1 MLRERHPLSNKKE
14 KDKIHLTITVM
25 GWSQHSNSQLYQQ
38 VCLVSHGAV
47 EVSRPSKVEQAK
59 SKLTVGYNVDVN
71 SSVLHRKRRV
81 QKMRE
86 REIRREDKE
95 SCQVIHPANLHFSLV
110 YDSSIEKVGKLGNIK
125 SWGMHFHGPSLILWY
140 LAAYHRCVSDIWLLT
155 AKVRSELYTGVKQ
168 ASNAHYPS

>member
-1 MLRERHPLSNKKE
+1 MSQLDQLPKLKLHIPQTPTQVKYSISEPYLSYYTSVQRMLRERHPLSNKKE
-14 KDKIHLTITVM
+14 KDKIHPTITVM

-38 VCLVSHGAV
+38 VRLVSHGAV

-86 REIRREDKE
+86 REIRREDKKT
-95 SCQVIHPANLHFSLV
+95 CQLIHPVNLHFSLV
-110 YDSSIEKVGKLGNIK
+110 
-125 SWGMHFHGPSLILWY
+125 
-140 LAAYHRCVSDIWLLT
+140 
-155 AKVRSELYTGVKQ
+155 
-168 ASNAHYPS
+168 